1 MATVIWA
8 FKPLPELNHQTGM
21 VECDEAL
28 AQQLIADGRA
38 QDLSVGAFALKH
50 VEDAPPPRDPHEYK
64 TTALKP
70 PRKRS

>member
-1 MATVIWA
+1 MNTVIWA
-8 FKPLPELNHQTGM
+8 YKPLPELNHQTGM

-28 AQQLIADGRA
+28 AKQLIADGRA

-50 VEDAPPPRDPHEYK
+50 MEAAAAPSDPHEYK